1 MSTRT
6 LDTHISG
13 WIKSTQREVRRS
25 GDSTTAQLRCRF
37 DASLEAIWTACSG
50 RDQLRKW
57 FADVGGD
64 LQAGATLTFDVG
76 APSRVTS
83 QLLRCEPFRRL
94 ILTWSYPGRE
104 IDEVE
109 LHLSGGDSGTLV
121 HLDHRSNEKADWWVG
136 AGSGWEYA
144 LIRLRVL
151 LQGDDPSKV
160 SAEQLDQKLG
170 PLWTA
175 AGAHLAS
182 MRSHE
187 K

>member
-1 MSTRT
+1 MSTKPLET
-6 LDTHISG
+6 DISG
-13 WIKSTQREVRRS
+13 WIKSTEREVRR
-25 GDSTTAQLRCRF
+25 GGVSTTAHLRCRF
-37 DASLEAIWTACSG
+37 DASLEVVWKACSN

-64 LQAGATLTFDVG
+64 LQAGATLTFAVG
-76 APSRVTS
+76 APSKVTS
-83 QLLRCEPFRRL
+83 QLLQCEPFQRL
-94 ILTWSYPGRE
+94 LFTWSYPGRE

-109 LHLSGGDSGTLV
+109 LHLSGSDSGTLV
-121 HLDHRSNEKADWWVG
+121 DLDHRSKDKVNWWVG

-144 LIRLRVL
+144 FIRLRVL

-175 AGAHLAS
+175 AGAS
-182 MRSHE
+182 SSVDE
-187 K
+187 KS